1 MNVMTIL
8 ELKGNAVVTLAT
20 GAKVSDAVTLLRQH
34 NIGALVV
41 LDPSGAVAGITS
53 ERDVV
58 RLLADSGSGSLDRP
72 IEACMTAEPYVAAKD
87 TSVDE
92 LMSMMTQHRVRH
104 LPVVEGG
111 RLAGIISIGDVVKLK
126 IEATEADR
134 AALMDYI
141 AG

>member
-8 ELKGNAVVTLAT
+8 ERKGNAVVTLET